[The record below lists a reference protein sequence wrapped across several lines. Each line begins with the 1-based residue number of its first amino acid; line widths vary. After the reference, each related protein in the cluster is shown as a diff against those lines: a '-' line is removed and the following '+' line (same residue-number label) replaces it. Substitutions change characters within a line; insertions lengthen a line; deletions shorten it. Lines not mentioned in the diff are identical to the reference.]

1 MKFRVSNER
10 QPKFRNICAASLNKS
25 AVMTIQMRRERE
37 SGISEAKNGF
47 MKNSLL
53 CLLSS
58 CCCCCCSRC
67 CCGITHT
74 QMERASSSSAFI
86 FNVSNMMPATW
97 HGVASGSA
105 GIVDDQLD
113 TKCRGEKFVWRAERS
128 FFVVSND
135 VKKKRTKINR
145 IP

>member
-1 MKFRVSNER
+1 MSMKFRVSNER

-58 CCCCCCSRC
+58 CCCCCCCSRC
-67 CCGITHT
+67 CCGSTHT

-97 HGVASGSA
+97 HGASGSA

-135 VKKKRTKINR
+135 VKKSVRK
-145 IP
+145 